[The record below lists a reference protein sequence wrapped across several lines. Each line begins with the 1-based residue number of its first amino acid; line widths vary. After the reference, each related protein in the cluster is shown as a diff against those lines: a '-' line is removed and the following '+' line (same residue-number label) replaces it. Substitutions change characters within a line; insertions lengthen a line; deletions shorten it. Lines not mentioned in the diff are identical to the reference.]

1 MTLKRIVEDTD
12 TPAGRAFDSVVVL
25 LILLSIATFSLEMLP
40 NLPPAIVS
48 ALDLAEIVLV
58 ALFTIE

>member
-1 MTLKRIVEDTD
+1 M
-12 TPAGRAFDSVVVL
+12 
-25 LILLSIATFSLEMLP
+25 LILLSIATFSLETLP

>member
-25 LILLSIATFSLEMLP
+25 LILLSIATFSLETLP